1 MLFSVSADFLLAY
14 VYKRPTYNKGPFAQ
28 EIFEKREFG
37 VDDRSFMKLKSNG
50 FQSSKL
56 LNSDRQNAIFK
67 EKTGPRN
74 LPVLLKHLTQ
84 I

>member
-37 VDDRSFMKLKSNG
+37 VDDL
-50 FQSSKL
+50 
-56 LNSDRQNAIFK
+56 I
-67 EKTGPRN
+67 
-74 LPVLLKHLTQ
+74 
-84 I
+84 